1 MSVFSSVDSSVGASL
16 DADRV
21 VAYLDHTA
29 RAATG
34 IKHYA
39 MAAHALRDPEGL
51 VLDLGCGAGHDLEL
65 LDSAGVH
72 TVGLDSSAVLLRFA
86 RERVGDNG
94 RLMQGVG
101 EALPFRD
108 ASLAGCRIERVLQHV
123 VSPAA
128 VLDEVVRCLRP
139 GALLTVYEPD
149 WSSFRVRGPAGD
161 EVTEWISSVRHPA
174 IGGALWDLFETAG
187 VDVVDRVEVLSVWRS
202 LEVLDRAIGLELSVE
217 RAVRAERISRSEADR
232 WVADQ
237 RARES
242 RGEFRSTFAKV
253 LVVGQ
258 KRGV

>member
-1 MSVFSSVDSSVGASL
+1 MSLFSSVDSWVGSTP

-21 VAYLDHTA
+21 VAYLDYTA

-39 MAAHALRDPEGL
+39 MAKHTLRNPQGL

-65 LDSAGVH
+65 LDFAGVP
-72 TVGLDSSAVLLRFA
+72 TVGLDSSAVLLRVA
-86 RERVGDNG
+86 RERVGDNS
-94 RLMQGVG
+94 RLVQGVG

-123 VSPAA
+123 ASPGG

-161 EVTEWISSVRHPA
+161 EVAEWISNVRHPA
-174 IGGALWDLFETAG
+174 VGGALWDLFETAG
-187 VDVVDRVEVLSVWRS
+187 VDVLDRVEERSVWRS
-202 LEVLDRAIGLELSVE
+202 LETLDRAIGLDLSVE
-217 RAVRAERISRSEADR
+217 RAVRAGRIGRADADR
-232 WVADQ
+232 WVSDQ

-242 RGEFRSTFAKV
+242 GGEFRSTLAKI

-258 KRGV
+258 KR